1 MSLIGPRPHALVHDD
16 HYGEM
21 LEGYANRHQVKP
33 GMTGWA
39 QVNGFRG
46 PTDTPTRCARAS
58 IMISGTSIT
67 GRSGSTCV
75 FFWLTIL
82 RGFRHENAH

>member
-21 LEGYANRHQVKP
+21 LERYANRHQVKP

-46 PTDTPTRCARAS
+46 PTETPDKMEKRVEYDLAYIDRWSLWFDLKILAMT
-58 IMISGTSIT
+58 
-67 GRSGSTCV
+67 V
-75 FFWLTIL
+75 FV
-82 RGFRHENAH
+82 GFRHKNAV